1 MRRAWHSGAGQ
12 QDLTAST
19 PNSRYRYSRMC
30 GGHSCVS
37 ATRRK
42 HSPHNSLTLCVQM
55 IHSIDSHKASILG
68 SEEWLTIPWERFEK
82 DALQELFDFGFDVAA
97 SLQLVDTTIISH
109 DPGLLAQLPTTCFS
123 LVDEL
128 ETWRTNTWPSR
139 YESPSSGSEDDS
151 LDNGY
156 TSSSTPQLSGC
167 LEATC
172 LIYYWW
178 FKLVLN
184 DALSSLSGTS
194 SRESPILSFDSILA
208 SDYPPVSQYAEM
220 ALSSNSLVLATNIV
234 NAAPVLLADDTGWVG
249 PQRLMF
255 PLRASIQHLARARS
269 PMLLEAQAALKAL
282 FGRLTPTC

>member
-1 MRRAWHSGAGQ
+1 M
-12 QDLTAST
+12 
-19 PNSRYRYSRMC
+19 
-30 GGHSCVS
+30 V
-37 ATRRK
+37 
-42 HSPHNSLTLCVQM
+42 
-55 IHSIDSHKASILG
+55 HSIDAHKASILG

-82 DALQELFDFGFDVAA
+82 DALQELFDFGFDITAF
-97 SLQLVDTTIISH
+97 LQLVDSTVISH

-123 LVDEL
+123 IVDEL

-151 LDNGY
+151 VDSGY

-172 LIYYWW
+172 MIYYWW

-184 DALSSLSGTS
+184 DALSSLNATSG
-194 SRESPILSFDSILA
+194 REISLFSFDS
-208 SDYPPVSQYAEM
+208 SPVSGYPAVSQFAEI
-220 ALSSNSLVLATNIV
+220 ALSSNSLTLANNIV
-234 NAAPVLLADDTGWVG
+234 NAAPYLLADDTGWVG

-269 PMLLEAQAALKAL
+269 PILLEAQSALKTL
-282 FGRLTPTC
+282 FGRLKPTC